1 MPITEKHM
9 ARGVF
14 SVQFSQEFTPTEIV
28 ESIQEW
34 GHIIITPQEIDVKTL
49 SDSEIKNLSSY
60 TGIVLKR
67 VLEEGMVSIEGQGL
81 GLYLGDDQGK
91 GMVIAES
98 NNIGKV
104 RNYIGTT
111 LAETLFNSTAQT
123 NKPLGIMLDES
134 GNTQAITQGTISN
147 PASTYTGSHFVET
160 AGSALKFVS
169 EVLDTEYRVNMNGT
183 LDAGPAAN
191 LFEGVGTATPKSIV
205 VKSAYGQDPEMEGV
219 VPQGLRTE
227 FDAMDWVSRV
237 DFTGEVGF
245 FDTATDVAGEANISS
260 NPYKDLH
267 GNALKRVGLVQEPDV
282 PEALLNSRA
291 QTILNELSR
300 VKKVLNLDL
309 EQYEVSG
316 DMKVGDFIFAFD
328 PEIGFL
334 DTAADATAESRSL
347 YEVAFRGQNINPIKV
362 RVKGITYPIRNGMG
376 CYFRDKDGNYT
387 DLSQYVEYEEGA
399 AQIELGDTLRGLKD
413 DLRFSQFSLSRVQA
427 GVFSIPDLPSTP
439 TLQSGSYLDSTGISK
454 GFIRVVV
461 SRPTNTD
468 GSRITDGLNYTIR
481 YKKTTDSQYSFVS
494 FPFTGAATESLL
506 IQDLTIG
513 ATYQIGVNVVD
524 KSGFKR
530 MSAYDGTGED
540 LYTDSS
546 SINANFATNARVEIQ
561 KDGQA
566 PSKPKQATSI
576 ASGPLKVQITHHL
589 GKDGTDGNGNP
600 FGNFTLEGDID
611 YLAIHA
617 VTQSGNS
624 QNFTVSTSNKIGEIR
639 VTAGN
644 LLQQI
649 PLVGSADLAD
659 SSGHYFRFVA
669 VDKSGNASDP
679 SDGQTASADLIEESH
694 IADATITTAK
704 IGNAQI
710 TNALI
715 ADATIDNAKIA
726 NLSADKINAGTISAD
741 RIASGSIS
749 TSKLDFT
756 PVSGSNVVA
765 SINASTEGLT
775 IDADTLNLTGVVNV
789 GDAINIGSG
798 STSFHVDSSGNM
810 FLGAT
815 TLGSAPF
822 KVTAAGALTA
832 TSVTVSGNISGT
844 VDQSTE
850 VVAPI
855 TLGTNGKLLTKAG
868 NTHIELSTAD
878 ANRILFKKNNA
889 TLGTIDDV
897 GDGVTGGFTIQSG
910 TQEALFLTSPGAS
923 GIVYR
928 GNVQNFVSGSSNNT
942 SGQIKFGGSSGNS
955 GQILKTNS
963 SNVFWGNASSAGVN
977 AIQGTGEIG
986 VSANTGSIVISNNH
1000 SHSGVANQSYVNSQG
1015 FGTGNGNSNLTIGN
1029 GSNNAAPGSHANSGH
1044 HNHSGTVLTTAGLD
1058 NLYSG
1063 PHNHPYASSNH
1074 SNSAHNVTFATENYV
1089 NSAVTAHRFDV
1100 AHSDERL
1107 KENVENISLGL
1118 DFINELQPRN
1128 FSWKQSHLDTM
1139 YYQDF
1144 EDEEEK
1150 NEYTDKYKTLVSN
1163 IQQGFVA
1170 QEVKKAVYDVT
1181 GTNTAFSG
1189 LKFGNLSKYDESI
1202 STSDDMGR
1210 IEMEHF
1216 VPPLVKAVQQLS
1228 AKIEVLEARIDEL
1241 EGV

>member
-9 ARGVF
+9 ARGAF

-328 PEIGFL
+328 PEIGFI

-413 DLRFSQFSLSRVQA
+413 DLRFH
-427 GVFSIPDLPSTP
+427 
-439 TLQSGSYLDSTGISK
+439 
-454 GFIRVVV
+454 
-461 SRPTNTD
+461 N
-468 GSRITDGLNYTIR
+468 
-481 YKKTTDSQYSFVS
+481 
-494 FPFTGAATESLL
+494 FP
-506 IQDLTIG
+506 
-513 ATYQIGVNVVD
+513 
-524 KSGFKR
+524 
-530 MSAYDGTGED
+530 
-540 LYTDSS
+540 
-546 SINANFATNARVEIQ
+546 
-561 KDGQA
+561 
-566 PSKPKQATSI
+566 
-576 ASGPLKVQITHHL
+576 
-589 GKDGTDGNGNP
+589 
-600 FGNFTLEGDID
+600 
-611 YLAIHA
+611 
-617 VTQSGNS
+617 
-624 QNFTVSTSNKIGEIR
+624 
-639 VTAGN
+639 
-644 LLQQI
+644 
-649 PLVGSADLAD
+649 
-659 SSGHYFRFVA
+659 
-669 VDKSGNASDP
+669 
-679 SDGQTASADLIEESH
+679 
-694 IADATITTAK
+694 
-704 IGNAQI
+704 
-710 TNALI
+710 
-715 ADATIDNAKIA
+715 
-726 NLSADKINAGTISAD
+726 
-741 RIASGSIS
+741 
-749 TSKLDFT
+749 
-756 PVSGSNVVA
+756 
-765 SINASTEGLT
+765 
-775 IDADTLNLTGVVNV
+775 
-789 GDAINIGSG
+789 
-798 STSFHVDSSGNM
+798 
-810 FLGAT
+810 
-815 TLGSAPF
+815 
-822 KVTAAGALTA
+822 
-832 TSVTVSGNISGT
+832 
-844 VDQSTE
+844 
-850 VVAPI
+850 
-855 TLGTNGKLLTKAG
+855 
-868 NTHIELSTAD
+868 
-878 ANRILFKKNNA
+878 
-889 TLGTIDDV
+889 
-897 GDGVTGGFTIQSG
+897 
-910 TQEALFLTSPGAS
+910 
-923 GIVYR
+923 
-928 GNVQNFVSGSSNNT
+928 
-942 SGQIKFGGSSGNS
+942 
-955 GQILKTNS
+955 
-963 SNVFWGNASSAGVN
+963 
-977 AIQGTGEIG
+977 
-986 VSANTGSIVISNNH
+986 
-1000 SHSGVANQSYVNSQG
+1000 
-1015 FGTGNGNSNLTIGN
+1015 
-1029 GSNNAAPGSHANSGH
+1029 
-1044 HNHSGTVLTTAGLD
+1044 
-1058 NLYSG
+1058 
-1063 PHNHPYASSNH
+1063 
-1074 SNSAHNVTFATENYV
+1074 
-1089 NSAVTAHRFDV
+1089 
-1100 AHSDERL
+1100 
-1107 KENVENISLGL
+1107 
-1118 DFINELQPRN
+1118 
-1128 FSWKQSHLDTM
+1128 
-1139 YYQDF
+1139 
-1144 EDEEEK
+1144 
-1150 NEYTDKYKTLVSN
+1150 
-1163 IQQGFVA
+1163 
-1170 QEVKKAVYDVT
+1170 
-1181 GTNTAFSG
+1181 
-1189 LKFGNLSKYDESI
+1189 
-1202 STSDDMGR
+1202 
-1210 IEMEHF
+1210 
-1216 VPPLVKAVQQLS
+1216 
-1228 AKIEVLEARIDEL
+1228 
-1241 EGV
+1241 